1 MKASFLDLRQH
12 MGQILK
18 ALDLNE
24 TVTLTYRGKEKAKIV
39 PTTASQAPK
48 GLKEHG
54 AFGLWAERAD
64 ISDVNATVRKLRKGR
79 LDAI

>member
-24 TVTLTYRGKEKAKIV
+24 TVTLTYRGKEKAKII
-39 PTTASQAPK
+39 PTTASQPSEGFK
-48 GLKEHG
+48 KHD
-54 AFGLWAERAD
+54 AFGMWAERTD
-64 ISDVNATVRKLRKGR
+64 FTDVNDTVRKLRKGR
-79 LDAI
+79 LDAF